1 QRRSTS
7 AGKAEEGPRLRNDNF
22 VSGMVTGV
30 ALGALVVLAMSPQ
43 VRRPVMEGA
52 NQLGGR
58 MRKMWNRQGNQM
70 AEAVDNMMPG
80 DTM

>member
-1 QRRSTS
+1 M
-7 AGKAEEGPRLRNDNF
+7 RNDNF

-43 VRRPVMEGA
+43 VRRPVMDGA
-52 NQLGGR
+52 SQLGNR
-58 MRKMWNRQGNQM
+58 MRKMWKRSDAADM
-70 AEAVDNMMPG
+70 MENMVPG